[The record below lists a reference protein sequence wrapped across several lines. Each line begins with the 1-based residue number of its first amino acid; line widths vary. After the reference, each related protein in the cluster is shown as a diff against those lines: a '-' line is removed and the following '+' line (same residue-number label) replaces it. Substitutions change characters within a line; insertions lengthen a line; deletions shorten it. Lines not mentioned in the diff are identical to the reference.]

1 MYDLQSVFV
10 KGSPNMNQKEEL
22 RMKIRYRLGLVLAVI
37 LSLCLSACG
46 TTNTAQTETVNTPA
60 AQETEAAPPE
70 QNGEV
75 YVLFTSDVHCGIEQG
90 FGYVGLQQ
98 VRDALEAK
106 GFVTILVDDGDAIQ
120 GEALGTLS
128 KGESMIDLMNALHY
142 DVAIPGNHE
151 FDYGMERF
159 LELAEKAEFPYI
171 SCNFNH
177 EGELVFPPY
186 VIKEA
191 AGMKI
196 AFVGVTTPQTITS
209 STPVYF
215 QNDAGEFVYGFMQ
228 DASGEALYA
237 AVQGAVDAARAE
249 GADLVY
255 VMGHMGMGESYR
267 PYSYADVLENTNGI
281 NVFLDGHSH
290 DTEQVEMKNKDG
302 ETVVR
307 SACGTKL
314 NCIGYSHISAEKE
327 VVETGIW
334 SWPNGT
340 SAPELLSLQNAMTEP
355 VAAETRE
362 IEEQLSQVVARNDVL
377 LTINDPVEVTP
388 SGSPVRM
395 VRRAETNLG
404 DLCADALR
412 VVADADIAL
421 VNGGNVRKNLEK
433 GDITYGDILAVH
445 PFGNEICLIRA
456 TGQQILDALEWGVHS
471 TPDEFGGF
479 LQVSGMSY
487 EVDLSVPSGCK
498 TDEQNMVIGIE
509 GERRVRNVLVGGEPI
524 DPAALYTVAGA
535 NYTLLQ
541 NGDGFTAFN
550 GAELLQECVMI
561 DNQLLIDYIKEHL
574 NGEIG
579 GEYADSLG
587 QGRITILNGSA
598 E

>member
-1 MYDLQSVFV
+1 
-10 KGSPNMNQKEEL
+10 
-22 RMKIRYRLGLVLAVI
+22 MKIRYRLGLVLAVI

-46 TTNTAQTETVNTPA
+46 GTKTAQTETANTPA
-60 AQETEAAPPE
+60 AQEVEAAPPE

-90 FGYVGLQQ
+90 FGYIGLQQ

-340 SAPELLSLQNAMTEP
+340 SAPELLNLQNAMTEP